1 MSKKVLTIDLELNT
15 VKYEDGVARL
25 GKSQDSIKDAIER
38 QNNAL
43 NKQIA
48 TELQLDAALKEK
60 QRLAEKYLAS
70 IDNIAR
76 SRLDEENKIRSAISL
91 TNQLNAKLKEQVVIQ
106 NTLKAG
112 TFAANLGASA
122 SQADSRGYKP
132 FASGFVSENRAKVEK
147 ENLEK
152 QKEANS
158 IYAAF
163 IKEQE
168 ELISRKHKEELD
180 KQNFNT
186 QASLNSRRA
195 MYVSMFNEIEQRE
208 KQIAAKKGAD
218 NRGYTPFSSGFVQPK
233 QSTAV
238 SKVDARTIS
247 SAAPDLSYS
256 FISGATRTIAAEQ
269 EKVAQKVKETS
280 SALDSV
286 TSKHKN
292 ILVHVGEIILSYRT
306 LNTAINLIQQGLLS
320 IPRAGIALESASAS
334 LTAIFKSSAG
344 AGRELQFLREEA
356 DRTGISVNALRTSYS
371 NASASFI
378 AAGES
383 AENTRKIFQ
392 NINTVVTTLHLN
404 SDQTYGIYL
413 ALSQIFNKT
422 KLQAEELTKQLAQT
436 IPGVTNAQAQALNI
450 TVSELYDSMKKG
462 AINAHDAVIR
472 LSEVLAN
479 TYGQEAFATAANGLN
494 ANIGRLNTSWTLFAE
509 NVYKASSEMLIGIL
523 KFTTGSIEGISD
535 LTNDTAKLKQTM
547 QDLLIGLGSLATG
560 YAVVTGAQAL
570 YARGVI
576 EAGNNVS
583 KFTTFINGLGAAL
596 KQLTFIGA
604 IAELA
609 NFSAKLAAIQAQR
622 NELFQDVADAQKI
635 ASATTPQEFAQYTAE
650 ADVQSKVVK
659 AKLDFAK
666 KELEKFKSGSGL
678 LTKDGLAEL
687 DKLDKA
693 VNFFDKKYIETVN
706 KVKKELAKT
715 DEQTKGTFTPSKV
728 DASDAI
734 ARAEVDNLKATGNKI
749 AAARKDFLNRN
760 QKDIDILMAA
770 YAQGNEEAGKALES
784 LQKASL
790 AQGIEKPT
798 GGNGGG
804 NGEALKENYK
814 ISFEAI
820 KEAAK
825 EVQLD
830 VQDALGRIDELYQT
844 NGITIKDYF
853 TQKKAL
859 QEADLSVELDRIT
872 KEKELATI
880 SGDKVKVGK
889 LENDYLRVQINS
901 KKESVKT
908 TQEQIAAERE
918 YYALKMQ
925 NKAQFLES
933 QGRSGE
939 AARTQFD
946 ISTRGTFEKFAI
958 EGDTQSLKELENNRQ
973 NVSLKAQLADF
984 DNQRNLAEE
993 EYQSIID
1000 RTNVLVNIGAMS
1012 NLAAAREIE
1021 EANKKII
1028 ALKEKQLALSDQE
1041 IAKAKELGTEVDI
1054 NVTAQNQKLRNE
1066 IEKLKLTADTT
1077 SQYFSRVMGDAFENS
1092 FASFVTGSQTASQAF
1107 TSFANSVVNSI
1118 AKIIAEELKSQ
1129 MLSLL
1134 FSAGKGILGSFG
1146 GGGVSVAGGNSATF
1160 TSSMDNLFSGFKL
1173 ANGGIT
1179 SGLSSASSTVLT
1191 KPTLFPN
1198 AKVIP
1203 FATGGVLAGEAGAEA
1218 VLPLKRSKSGKL
1230 GVAMEGSQAP
1240 GNMININ
1247 VSVARSQG
1255 EDDNAYAAKIAES
1268 IARRIA
1274 KEEVANGARTGN
1286 INNRITKFG

>member
-609 NFSAKLAAIQAQR
+609 NFSAKLAAVQAQR

-798 GGNGGG
+798 GGNGG
-804 NGEALKENYK
+804 ESLKENYK

-825 EVQLD
+825 EIQLD
-830 VQDALGRIDELYQT
+830 VQDSLGRIDELYQT

-853 TQKKAL
+853 IQKKSL

-872 KEKELATI
+872 KEKELAAA

-889 LENDYLRVQINS
+889 LENDYLRVQINA
-901 KKESVKT
+901 KKESIKT

-918 YYALKMQ
+918 YYALKVQ
-925 NKAQFLES
+925 NRAQFLES

-939 AARTQFD
+939 AAKAQFD

-984 DNQRNLAEE
+984 DNQRNLAEQ

-1000 RTNVLVNIGAMS
+1000 RTNVLVNIGAVS

-1028 ALKEKQLALSDQE
+1028 ALKEKQLELSDRE
-1041 IAKAKELGTEVDI
+1041 IAKAKELGTEIDV
-1054 NVTAQNQKLRNE
+1054 NVLSQNQKLRNE

-1107 TSFANSVVNSI
+1107 TSFANSVISSI

-1129 MLSLL
+1129 MLGLL

-1146 GGGVSVAGGNSATF
+1146 GGASIASGNSASF

-1191 KPTLFPN
+1191 KPTLFPG

-1203 FATGGVLAGEAGAEA
+1203 FASGGVLAGEAGAEA

-1230 GVAMEGSQAP
+1230 GVAMEGSQDS
-1240 GNMININ
+1240 GNIININ
-1247 VSVARSQG
+1247 VSVARGQG